1 MFVYSIDCLIMSFRH
16 AAAVSPPGRRT
27 ATRCRLRPHP
37 RPRVRDQALR
47 RALGVGGMSS
57 AVSTGAFLTTV
68 CLAHLVLGALMG
80 VLVHEFGA
88 DMLSLWPVG
97 PALCH

>member
-1 MFVYSIDCLIMSFRH
+1 
-16 AAAVSPPGRRT
+16 
-27 ATRCRLRPHP
+27 
-37 RPRVRDQALR
+37 
-47 RALGVGGMSS
+47 MSS

-88 DMLSLWPVG
+88 DMLLLWPVG

>member
-1 MFVYSIDCLIMSFRH
+1 
-16 AAAVSPPGRRT
+16 
-27 ATRCRLRPHP
+27 
-37 RPRVRDQALR
+37 
-47 RALGVGGMSS
+47 MSS

-88 DMLSLWPVG
+88 DMLSFARGTGAVSLSPG
-97 PALCH
+97 A

>member
-1 MFVYSIDCLIMSFRH
+1 MS
-16 AAAVSPPGRRT
+16 AAGGTCITSRIWRLN
-27 ATRCRLRPHP
+27 TRCSHRS
-37 RPRVRDQALR
+37 A
-47 RALGVGGMSS
+47 GVGGMSS

>member
-1 MFVYSIDCLIMSFRH
+1 M
-16 AAAVSPPGRRT
+16 T
-27 ATRCRLRPHP
+27 
-37 RPRVRDQALR
+37 
-47 RALGVGGMSS
+47 S